1 MQANKSISDY
11 NNCYEENET
20 GKCDNDCVHGC
31 VCVCVCVCVRMCP
44 YPLTT
49 LDDVAKEA
57 SLRRW
62 LLNSGQVVEG
72 GASFENSMQ

>member
-1 MQANKSISDY
+1 MRKMRQGNVIMTVY
-11 NNCYEENET
+11 M
-20 GKCDNDCVHGC
+20 GVC